1 MTRRIPDPIAASPLL
16 PLEPGHAP
24 APRPRCT
31 LPLVVMAV
39 VIALGSSFL
48 AGCAGQEQSGTP
60 AVRVTTWV
68 NGASGGVAIGTVE
81 VDARNVDLA
90 LAHHNT
96 AAALRTVCA
105 LLTTDAQ
112 TAIGNLPTPDD
123 QLTGDLNSAYEEGS
137 AAGDDCYKGSEG
149 NAALMRRSAEE
160 RKKLIP
166 LLATAVDRI
175 VVVTGHTPST
185 STTAPSGAGNDPFGS

>member
-1 MTRRIPDPIAASPLL
+1 MTRWVPDPAAGSPV
-16 PLEPGHAP
+16 PPPGPGHAP
-24 APRPRCT
+24 PPRPRRT
-31 LPLVVMAV
+31 LTLVAMA
-39 VIALGSSFL
+39 ITLGSSLL

-60 AVRVTTWV
+60 AARVTTWV
-68 NGASGGVAIGTVE
+68 KGASGGVAIGTVE

-90 LAHHNT
+90 LARHNT

-123 QLTGDLNSAYEEGS
+123 QLTGDLNNAYEEAS

-160 RKKLIP
+160 RKKLVP

-185 STTAPSGAGNDPFGS
+185 STTAPSGAGNDPFGN

>member
-1 MTRRIPDPIAASPLL
+1 MTRRVPGPTAGSPVV
-16 PLEPGHAP
+16 PRHAGHAP
-24 APRPRCT
+24 FARPRPT
-31 LPLVVMAV
+31 LTLTVTAV
-39 VIALGSSFL
+39 LIALGSSLL

-60 AVRVTTWV
+60 SVRVTTWV
-68 NGASGGVAIGTVE
+68 KGASGGVAIGTVE

-90 LAHHNT
+90 VARHNT

-123 QLTGDLNSAYEEGS
+123 RLTNDLNIAYEEAS
-137 AAGDDCYKGSEG
+137 AAGDDCYEGSDG

-160 RKKLIP
+160 RKKLVP

-175 VVVTGHTPST
+175 VAVTGRTPST
-185 STTAPSGAGNDPFGS
+185 STTAPSGAGDDPFGN